1 MGAGFGFGVATVTV
15 ICDWTELPCK
25 HRWHAQC
32 RPRLATSV
40 YVELL
45 VGETLTELAKAGE
58 PSAFSSACPLMV
70 TASALSTDQASVEES
85 PGGIVAG
92 EAVKLVMVGDSRE
105 LTANSRELTA
115 PGPGG
120 VASRRLSAAD
130 NRGHRGADRQHQ
142 KSQHKNS
149 VRWSHGKLGVR
160 GQNREPR
167 KARRT
172 RK

>member
-1 MGAGFGFGVATVTV
+1 MRAGFGFGVATVTV

-70 TASALSTDQASVEES
+70 TASALSTDKASVEES

-120 VASRRLSAAD
+120 VPPGDQRR
-130 NRGHRGADRQHQ
+130 RQPRPPRADRQHQ

>member
-1 MGAGFGFGVATVTV
+1 MATVTV

-120 VASRRLSAAD
+120 VASRLLAPPTTAATAAQI
-130 NRGHRGADRQHQ
+130 G
-142 KSQHKNS
+142 ST
-149 VRWSHGKLGVR
+149 
-160 GQNREPR
+160 
-167 KARRT
+167 RRAST
-172 RK
+172 EFGSMVAWEIGG